1 MSDDLNQTNLFLR
14 SILGNLRVAVVVLDS
29 NLLIRVWNRHA
40 EDLWGLRAAE
50 VRNKNVFSLDI
61 GLPIE
66 QFRREI
72 LASLS
77 GEQELTTR
85 TVAATNRR
93 GKAVQV
99 QVTCTPLTGSDH
111 IEGVILV
118 VDEAQP

>member
-1 MSDDLNQTNLFLR
+1 
-14 SILGNLRVAVVVLDS
+14 
-29 NLLIRVWNRHA
+29 
-40 EDLWGLRAAE
+40 

-72 LASLS
+72 LACLS
-77 GEQELTTR
+77 GEQDLTTR
-85 TVAATNRR
+85 SVEARNRR

-99 QVTCTPLTGSDH
+99 QVTCTPLTGKDR
-111 IEGVILV
+111 IQGVILV